1 MKVLDVKSL
10 VIPDIKVISY
20 HHFADDRG
28 FFTETFRE
36 SDLTKVIPNF
46 QIKQINES
54 FSKKGVLRGLHF
66 QWNPYMAKL
75 IRAISGKII
84 DFFLDIR
91 LGSPT
96 FGKISGYELS
106 SQPTAGKNE
115 WILIPVGF
123 AHGIL
128 ILEDSTIEY
137 LCTSEYSPGCEA
149 GISPLSQDIDW
160 SIADKNVK
168 KKLEELKKS
177 QLIISEKD
185 KEGLTLK
192 QWQKDERSKNF
203 QY

>member
-46 QIKQINES
+46 QIKQVNES